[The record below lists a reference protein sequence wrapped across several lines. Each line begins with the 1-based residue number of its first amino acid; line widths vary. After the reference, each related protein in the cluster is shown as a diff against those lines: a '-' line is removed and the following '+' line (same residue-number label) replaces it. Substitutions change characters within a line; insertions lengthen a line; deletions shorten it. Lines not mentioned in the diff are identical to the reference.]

1 MRRYIL
7 CIIVAVLTF
16 SVGFISGDIYE
27 HLDVVLPISF
37 GLWLLVRKFST
48 AQLTSHHVKVASI
61 TLVLWVIAAFLI
73 IRLFT
78 PPCGMCD
85 CVVDL
90 DSGEVN

>member
-7 CIIVAVLTF
+7 YIIVAVLTF

-27 HLDVVLPISF
+27 HLDIVLPISF
-37 GLWLLVRKFST
+37 GLWLLIRKIST

-61 TLVLWVIAAFLI
+61 TLVLWVIAVFLI

-90 DSGEVN
+90 DSVKVN